1 MKVLKA
7 LGATVLILLCTAL
20 LAFSGF
26 FLWSSIPR
34 ADRQPER
41 LDTEDI
47 FLEETPT
54 DPLPPADDAEEP
66 APEQTPEEEEVPEQ
80 QPEEE
85 EPPEEEPEPL
95 TPAQA
100 AAAYLQTMTPEERIW
115 QLFFVTPESLT
126 EHELVTR
133 AGETT
138 QEFIQSRPV
147 GGLIYFADN
156 LIDREQVQALLGN
169 VQTYSKTPLFLGVD
183 EEGGVVSRAGSNDAL
198 GVTHFEPAEEYGLR
212 GNAEEVYYVGR
223 VMALELGQLG
233 FNLNFAPVADVITNE
248 NNTEIGSRAYSSD
261 PNVAAPLVSAM
272 VQGMQEAGMAACLKH
287 FPGHGSTETDSHEGK
302 SVSTRTLEELQ
313 QTEWIPFQ
321 AGIDQGAAFV
331 MVGHQTN
338 ENLSPMPASLS
349 PAVMAYLRN
358 ALNFDGIIITDSMQ
372 MGAIL
377 NEYTSAEAAVLAL
390 QAGADMLLMPNDLQ
404 TAYDGVLAA
413 VADGT
418 LTQARIDE
426 SVLRILTAKYAFGIL
441 E

>member
-1 MKVLKA
+1 
-7 LGATVLILLCTAL
+7 
-20 LAFSGF
+20 
-26 FLWSSIPR
+26 
-34 ADRQPER
+34 
-41 LDTEDI
+41 
-47 FLEETPT
+47 
-54 DPLPPADDAEEP
+54 
-66 APEQTPEEEEVPEQ
+66 
-80 QPEEE
+80 
-85 EPPEEEPEPL
+85 
-95 TPAQA
+95 
-100 AAAYLQTMTPEERIW
+100 
-115 QLFFVTPESLT
+115 
-126 EHELVTR
+126 
-133 AGETT
+133 
-138 QEFIQSRPV
+138 
-147 GGLIYFADN
+147 
-156 LIDREQVQALLGN
+156 
-169 VQTYSKTPLFLGVD
+169 
-183 EEGGVVSRAGSNDAL
+183 
-198 GVTHFEPAEEYGLR
+198 
-212 GNAEEVYYVGR
+212 
-223 VMALELGQLG
+223 
-233 FNLNFAPVADVITNE
+233 
-248 NNTEIGSRAYSSD
+248 
-261 PNVAAPLVSAM
+261 
-272 VQGMQEAGMAACLKH
+272 MAACPKH

-358 ALNFDGIIITDSMQ
+358 ELNFDGIIITDSLQ